1 MPSAG
6 ALPANKDVIAA
17 VNYEKDK
24 STKISKSDRE
34 KEAINNVKNEI
45 IKKFHDVNPAL
56 PLFQESCVLQK
67 IKRLME

>member
-24 STKISKSDRE
+24 STKISKSDKE
-34 KEAINNVKNEI
+34 KEAINNVTNEI
-45 IKKFHDVNPAL
+45 TKKFHDVNPAL
-56 PLFQESCVLQK
+56 PLFQEYCDVVK
-67 IKRLME
+67 F